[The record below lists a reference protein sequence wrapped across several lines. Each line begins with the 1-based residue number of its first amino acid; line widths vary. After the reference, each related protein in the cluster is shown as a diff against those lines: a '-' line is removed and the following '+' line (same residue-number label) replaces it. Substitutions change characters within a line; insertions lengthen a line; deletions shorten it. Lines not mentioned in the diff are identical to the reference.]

1 MRPRTVRRVTARSA
15 AVPLPVQWGVPAP
28 SLPPFGHPR
37 SMQLPIE
44 DHGIVGD
51 LRTLALVGT
60 DGTVDFMCWPRFD
73 SPSVFASLLH
83 DGGEGDGHDG
93 GGGGLFELAPELADA
108 RRQQLYLPDTNVL
121 LTRFLSADGVAEIS
135 DFMNVAG
142 AGGPQR
148 LVRRIKA
155 VRGTVRVRMRCAPR
169 FDYARAAH
177 RASVDAGR
185 VAFASDG
192 EDGLRLRLCASVPLE
207 IDGDDAVADFELG
220 HGESACFTLDD
231 PGDGPGAPDG
241 AADEGGGAGPAEPHR
256 VATAFKATSDWW
268 RAWTA
273 RSDYRGRWR
282 DIVNRSALVLK
293 LLTSAEHGSIVAAG
307 TFGLPE
313 TPGGE
318 RNWDYRYTWIRDAAF
333 TVYGFVRVG
342 HVEEANAFM
351 RWLDRLTKTMCGDGT
366 LDVMYRLDGGSDL
379 AETELT
385 RFTGHRGAVPVRVG
399 NGAHD
404 QLQLDIYGEL
414 MDAIYL
420 ADKYAEHV
428 SHDAWI
434 NITKML
440 DHVEAHWQLPDEG
453 IWEVRNGRREFLY
466 SRLMCWVALDRGV
479 RLATKRSLP
488 APVVRWTDARDA
500 IHEDI
505 HGNFWNADVGAFTQ
519 VKGGAALDASC
530 LLMPLVRFIA
540 PTDPR
545 WTSTL
550 DAVGRTLTDDSLVY
564 RYSIEDGEDADG
576 LDGVEGTF
584 NMCSFWY
591 IECLARSGDV
601 EQARFLFDKMLGYA
615 NHLGIFA
622 EETGMAGE
630 QLGNFPQAFTH
641 LALISA
647 AHYLDR
653 AL

>member
-1 MRPRTVRRVTARSA
+1 
-15 AVPLPVQWGVPAP
+15 
-28 SLPPFGHPR
+28 
-37 SMQLPIE
+37 MQLPIE

-60 DGTVDFMCWPRFD
+60 DGAIDFLCWPRFD

-83 DGGEGDGHDG
+83 ENG
-93 GGGGLFELAPELADA
+93 GGRFEIAPELCDA
-108 RRQQLYLPDTNVL
+108 KRHQLYLPDTNVL

-142 AGGPQR
+142 TAEPQR
-148 LVRRIKA
+148 LVRRVKA
-155 VRGTVRVRMRCAPR
+155 VRGDIVMRVRCAPR

-177 RASVDAGR
+177 ATQTGEGSVS
-185 VAFASDG
+185 FHSDG
-192 EDGLRLRLCASVPLE
+192 EDGLRLRLCASVALDV
-207 IDGDDAVADFELG
+207 DGDDAVARFTLA

-231 PGDGPGAPDG
+231 PADEVL
-241 AADEGGGAGPAEPHR
+241 AADVPGPADHLR

-268 RAWTA
+268 RAWSA
-273 RSDYRGRWR
+273 RSGYAGRWR
-282 DIVNRSALVLK
+282 DTVNRSALVLK

-313 TPGGE
+313 TPGGV

-351 RWLDRLTKTMCGDGT
+351 GWLDRLTQRRGADGT
-366 LDVMYRLDGGSDL
+366 LEIMYRLDGGSDL
-379 AETELT
+379 EETELPH
-385 RFTGHRGAVPVRVG
+385 FTGYRGAVPVRVG

-414 MDAIYL
+414 MDAVYL
-420 ADKYAEHV
+420 ADKYGESV
-428 SHDAWI
+428 SRDAWI
-434 NITKML
+434 NLRRML
-440 DHVEAHWQLPDEG
+440 DWVEAHWRDPDEG
-453 IWEVRNGRREFLY
+453 IWEVRSGRQEFLY
-466 SRLMCWVALDRGV
+466 SRLMCWVALDRGI
-479 RLATKRSLP
+479 RLARKRSLP
-488 APVVRWTDARDA
+488 GPLERWREVRDA

-505 HGNFWNADVGAFTQ
+505 HEHFWNDELQSFVQVRDGDV
-519 VKGGAALDASC
+519 LDASC
-530 LLMPLVRFIA
+530 LLMPLVRFIS

-545 WTSTL
+545 WRSTL
-550 DAVGRTLTDDSLVY
+550 TAIGATLTDDSLVY
-564 RYSIEDGEDADG
+564 RYSTHGGAETDG
-576 LDGVEGTF
+576 LDGIEGTF

-591 IECLARSGDV
+591 IECLARAGDI

-615 NHLGIFA
+615 NHLGLFA
-622 EETGMAGE
+622 EETGVAGE

-653 AL
+653 VL

>member
-1 MRPRTVRRVTARSA
+1 
-15 AVPLPVQWGVPAP
+15 
-28 SLPPFGHPR
+28 
-37 SMQLPIE
+37 MQLPIE
-44 DHGIVGD
+44 DHGVVGD

-60 DGTVDFMCWPRFD
+60 DATIDYLCWPRFD

-83 DGGEGDGHDG
+83 EGGDEPGDAGAG
-93 GGGGLFELAPELADA
+93 RFELVPELEDV

-121 LTRFLSADGVAEIS
+121 LTRFLSADGVAEVS

-142 AGGPQR
+142 TDEAQR
-148 LVRRIKA
+148 LVRRIKS
-155 VRGTVRVRMRCAPR
+155 VRGTVRVAMRCAPR
-169 FDYARAAH
+169 FDYARAEH
-177 RASVDAGR
+177 TASATDGGAT
-185 VAFASDG
+185 FASDG
-192 EDGLRLRLCASVPLE
+192 EGGLRLRLCASVPVE
-207 IDGDDAVADFELG
+207 IDGDDAVARFELAP
-220 HGESACFTLDD
+220 GESACFTLDD
-231 PGDGPGAPDG
+231 PGDAPDG
-241 AADEGGGAGPAEPHR
+241 PDGPDGPGGAEGPGPADPRR
-256 VATAFKATSDWW
+256 VAAAFKATSDWW

-282 DIVNRSALVLK
+282 DVVNRSALTLK

-342 HVEEANAFM
+342 HVEEANAFLG
-351 RWLDRLTKTMCGDGT
+351 WLDRLTESMCGDGT
-366 LDVMYRLDGGSDL
+366 LEVMYRLDGTSDL
-379 AETELT
+379 AETELDH
-385 RFTGHRGAVPVRVG
+385 FTGYRGAVPVRVG

-420 ADKYAEHV
+420 ADKHGDSV
-428 SHDAWI
+428 SRDAWI
-434 NITKML
+434 NIRKML
-440 DHVEAHWQLPDEG
+440 DHVESHWHLPDEG
-453 IWEVRNGRREFLY
+453 IWEVRNGRQEFLY

-488 APVVRWTDARDA
+488 APLARWTDVRDE

-505 HGNFWNADVGAFTQ
+505 HEHFWNDGIGAFVQTR
-519 VKGGAALDASC
+519 GGEALDASC

-545 WTSTL
+545 WRSTL
-550 DAVGRTLTDDSLVY
+550 AAVGRELTDDSLVY
-564 RYSIEDGEDADG
+564 RYTTGEGHDADG

-591 IECLARSGDV
+591 VECLARAGDV
-601 EQARFLFDKMLGYA
+601 QQARFLFDKMLGYA
-615 NHLGIFA
+615 NHLGMFA
-622 EETGMAGE
+622 EETGVAGE

-653 AL
+653 VL

>member
-1 MRPRTVRRVTARSA
+1 MNDASA
-15 AVPLPVQWGVPAP
+15 
-28 SLPPFGHPR
+28 ST
-37 SMQLPIE
+37 QLPIE

-51 LRTLALVGT
+51 LRTVALVAL
-60 DGTVDFMCWPRFD
+60 DGTVDYLCWPRFD

-83 DGGEGDGHDG
+83 APEDGEGGGH
-93 GGGGLFELAPELADA
+93 FELTPEFADA
-108 RRQQLYLPDTNVL
+108 KRQQLYLPDTNVL
-121 LTRFLSADGVAEIS
+121 LTRFLSVDGVAEIS

-142 AGGPQR
+142 TDAPQR

-155 VRGTVRVRMRCAPR
+155 VRGTVRVTMRCAPR

-177 RASVDAGR
+177 RATLEGGCVT
-185 VAFASDG
+185 FASDG
-192 EDGLRLRLCASVPLE
+192 EGDLRLCASAALE
-207 IDGDDAVADFELG
+207 LDGDDAVADFELAP
-220 HGESACFTLDD
+220 GESACFTLDD
-231 PGDGPGAPDG
+231 PGDDP
-241 AADEGGGAGPAEPHR
+241 AASAAENEGTAGPADPHR

-282 DIVNRSALVLK
+282 DTVNRSALVLK

-351 RWLDRLTKTMCGDGT
+351 GWLDRLTESMCNDGT
-366 LDVMYRLDGGSDL
+366 LEVMYRLDGSSDL
-379 AETELT
+379 AETELEH
-385 RFTGHRGAVPVRVG
+385 FTGHRGAVPVRVG

-420 ADKYAEHV
+420 ADKYADSV
-428 SHDAWI
+428 SHDAWV
-434 NITKML
+434 NITRML
-440 DHVEAHWQLPDEG
+440 DHVEAHWQLADEG
-453 IWEVRNGRREFLY
+453 IWEIRNGRQEFLY

-488 APVVRWTDARDA
+488 APVVRWREVRDA

-505 HGNFWNADVGAFTQ
+505 RQNFWNGGIGAFTQ
-519 VKGGAALDASC
+519 VKGGEALDASC

-550 DAVGRTLTDDSLVY
+550 AAVGRELTDDSLVY
-564 RYSIEDGEDADG
+564 RYTTGEEHDSDG
-576 LDGVEGTF
+576 LDGIEGTF

-591 IECLARSGDV
+591 IECLARAGDV
-601 EQARFLFDKMLGYA
+601 DQARFLFDKMLGYA
-615 NHLGIFA
+615 NHLGLFA
-622 EETGMAGE
+622 EETGVAGE

-653 AL
+653 VL

>member
-1 MRPRTVRRVTARSA
+1 
-15 AVPLPVQWGVPAP
+15 
-28 SLPPFGHPR
+28 
-37 SMQLPIE
+37 MQLPIE

-51 LRTLALVGT
+51 LRTVALVGI
-60 DGTVDFMCWPRFD
+60 DGTVDYLCWPRFD
-73 SPSVFASLLH
+73 SPSVFACLLH
-83 DGGEGDGHDG
+83 AGEDGRAG
-93 GGGGLFELAPELADA
+93 GSFELTPDLGDA

-142 AGGPQR
+142 TDGPQR

-155 VRGTVRVRMRCAPR
+155 VRGTVRVTMRCAPR

-177 RASVDAGR
+177 RASLEGGDGDGSANGGGCV
-185 VAFASDG
+185 VFASDG
-192 EDGLRLRLCASVPLE
+192 EDDLRLRLCASVALE
-207 IDGDDAVADFELG
+207 VDGDDAVASFELA

-231 PGDGPGAPDG
+231 PGDGTGEASG
-241 AADEGGGAGPAEPHR
+241 RAADEGRAAGPADPRR
-256 VATAFKATSDWW
+256 VADAFKATSDWW

-282 DIVNRSALVLK
+282 DVVNRSALVLK

-313 TPGGE
+313 TPGGV

-342 HVEEANAFM
+342 HVDEANAFM
-351 RWLDRLTKTMCGDGT
+351 RWLDRLTKTMCSDGT
-366 LDVMYRLDGGSDL
+366 LDVMYRLDGSSDL
-379 AETELT
+379 AETDLPH
-385 RFTGHRGAVPVRVG
+385 FDGYRGAVPVRVG

-420 ADKYAEHV
+420 ADKYAESV
-428 SHDAWI
+428 SHDAWV
-434 NITKML
+434 NITRML
-440 DHVEAHWQLPDEG
+440 DYVEAHWQLPDEG
-453 IWEVRNGRREFLY
+453 IWEVRNGRQEFLY

-479 RLATKRSLP
+479 RLAIKRSLP
-488 APVVRWTDARDA
+488 GPIVRWREVRDA

-505 HGNFWNADVGAFTQ
+505 HASFWNEDVGAFVQ
-519 VKGGAALDASC
+519 VKGRDALDASC

-550 DAVGRTLTDDSLVY
+550 AAVGRTLTEDSLVF
-564 RYSIEDGEDADG
+564 RYSIEDGQGADG

-601 EQARFLFDKMLGYA
+601 QQARFLFDKMLGYA

-622 EETGMAGE
+622 EETGAAGE

-653 AL
+653 ML